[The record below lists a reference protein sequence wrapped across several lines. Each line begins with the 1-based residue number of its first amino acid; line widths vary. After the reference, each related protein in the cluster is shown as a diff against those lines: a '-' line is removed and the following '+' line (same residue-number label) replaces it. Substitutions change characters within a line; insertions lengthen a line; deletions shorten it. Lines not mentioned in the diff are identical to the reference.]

1 MQRGKGKRRG
11 RWDDGFGEEVGWERT
26 CADGKWKGGG
36 GQAEGHCVI
45 VILGRNDTYGVEKE
59 EGTGR
64 RTLYDN
70 GSWEE

>member
-1 MQRGKGKRRG
+1 MMDLVRKWAGRGIAQMGNGK
-11 RWDDGFGEEVGWERT
+11 
-26 CADGKWKGGG
+26 GG